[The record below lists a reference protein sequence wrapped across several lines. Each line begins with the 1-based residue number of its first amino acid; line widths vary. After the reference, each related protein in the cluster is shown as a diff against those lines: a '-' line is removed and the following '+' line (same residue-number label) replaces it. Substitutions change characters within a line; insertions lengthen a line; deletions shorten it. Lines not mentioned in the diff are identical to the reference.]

1 MITEIEEFKQLIKDT
16 YPETIDVQDEILA
29 IPFESFALTLGF
41 AHGDTE
47 NVIFRAKIVELS
59 ALERA
64 KEFAKDALKGNFF
77 WSGTNGAT
85 LSIGADD
92 AVYITERRLIAAFPN
107 SEALQQAVEEF
118 VETVSDW
125 MIRSQLYA

>member
-1 MITEIEEFKQLIKDT
+1 MITDTVEFRKLIKDT
-16 YPETIDVQDEILA
+16 YPDTVDAQNGILA

-41 AHGDTE
+41 AQGDTD
-47 NVIFRAKIVELS
+47 NVIFRAKVVELRD
-59 ALERA
+59 LKRT

-85 LSIGADD
+85 LSIGADE
-92 AVYITERRLIAAFPN
+92 AVYITERRLIAGFHD
-107 SEALQQAVEEF
+107 SETLQKCVDEF

>member
-16 YPETIDVQDEILA
+16 YPETIDVQDGILA

-41 AHGDTE
+41 AQGDTE
-47 NVIFRAKIVELS
+47 NVIFRAKVVELS

-64 KEFAKDALKGNFF
+64 KFAKDALKGNFF

-92 AVYITERRLIAAFPN
+92 AVYITERRLITAFPN
-107 SEALQQAVEEF
+107 SEVLKQAVEEF
-118 VETVSDW
+118 VKTVSDW

>member
-16 YPETIDVQDEILA
+16 YPETIDVQDGILA
-29 IPFESFALTLGF
+29 IPFESFALIFGF
-41 AHGDTE
+41 AQGDTE
-47 NVIFRAKIVELS
+47 NVIFRAKVVELC
-59 ALERA
+59 ALERP

-92 AVYITERRLIAAFPN
+92 AVYITERRLITAFPN
-107 SEALQQAVEEF
+107 SEVLKQAVEEF